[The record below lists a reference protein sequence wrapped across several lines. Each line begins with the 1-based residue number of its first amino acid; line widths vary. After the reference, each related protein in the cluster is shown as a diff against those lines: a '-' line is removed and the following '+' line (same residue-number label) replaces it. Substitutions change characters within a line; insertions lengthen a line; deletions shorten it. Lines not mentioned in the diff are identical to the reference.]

1 MGKKYTTDSINIG
14 DHSLDATMMVSLNT
28 VVANHSN
35 YLTTVPAHNQAWST
49 ITSTPTTLA
58 GYGISDADVTG
69 GLTVSGSTTRGSYT
83 GASNYHSG
91 ADNIVLKGNSSGI
104 SGIFFESEKDGTNI
118 NHASDFGFIQ
128 YHAYGTSTSG
138 EANELIIGVSND
150 STDHVI
156 FNAPN
161 AEGLRFRIGNSETD
175 YKLYHEGHKPTL
187 AEIGAQ
193 PSGIYNTVIGTDT
206 DINTSGSTIV
216 DNIYVTD
223 GVITSMGTRTLTPA
237 DIGAAPASHGH
248 NYLPL
253 TGGTLSGNLD
263 VNADIQGNTFT
274 QAASGIPRNNLGA
287 PTVSEMALFDNQ
299 FTPKTTL
306 ANNYDD
312 LTDLTF
318 WVQTTSGSA
327 WTEVTTYSDD
337 QKRKFL
343 RTNNSSVVIPN
354 GAYKFRVEFV
364 GRYYTF
370 ANAMYAYWSSQSHNT
385 QVHIWKY
392 NVANSAWTQHTSS
405 SATVSSWPGHLYL
418 PFPTIGWRESST
430 TSTSH
435 YKSIRVEFTP
445 TWSTGTY
452 SDRDILLYGMQ
463 MWGGY
468 PTGRRTVHSYDQ
480 NGKLNLYDDLNVP
493 GDITVGG
500 TVDGVD
506 ISALPT
512 SFAPITAEQNV
523 QADWSATSGDAFI
536 LNKPA
541 IPTDHG
547 DHDGLYLP
555 IGGGTLSGDLLPDAD
570 STYDIGS
577 STSKWAEGHFDHL
590 YVGETANNPRIDIYT
605 ENDSAAIADTFTD
618 TTTDKSYIYFQ
629 AGTSSND
636 PGYIMHE
643 TSNATSPDERNEGVL
658 HLVPSDDNG
667 YGDYV
672 SIHGTNDADAL
683 KLHTSGRIETAENI
697 QLSLLSGSGD
707 VLISDSLDVTGNIQ
721 VDGEIVQTSSGGE
734 NQFASPINMG
744 SNEIADLADPT
755 AAQDAA
761 TKAYVDAHGG
771 GLGPFLPLAGGTV
784 TGNLTTNGIFTIQN
798 AAPYIQWKNVAG
810 TRLGYIQHNATN
822 LVMSADIG
830 KIQLET
836 TANNDILINPG
847 GTGRVGIGTTN
858 PISDL
863 DVTGTT
869 GITVNSSGSNFIQFK
884 HSGFSL
890 PIATMKLSGTR
901 DLEIEARFGETL
913 IDTRKVGIRTS
924 DPKGILQINEWE
936 WWGDEY
942 DIPNP
947 NGNQTAFKTVN
958 IFAEPSWGGLYLG
971 MKNSGHPNRGWAFNP
986 LEAGGTSNLH
996 LEIEEYGDITSSGHQ
1011 TRAFFEAGTGNVGIG
1026 RFLNQSSFRPK
1037 ARLHVAGGDGQDAKI
1052 YLTTNNQ
1059 GTNGG
1064 YILSDDLVYIG
1075 GVNYT
1080 SENPV
1085 ISFPKQGTSLN
1096 LTPGGSTKMTIL
1108 ANGNV
1113 GIGTTNPS
1121 SELEVNGNILASN
1134 PNAQIKASS
1143 QANVSMEMYSTSTD
1157 SAIMGIHSGTI
1168 RTKISNTEDSWFLG
1182 PKFGIG
1188 TGTPSDKLE
1197 VVGGVTIT
1205 SETPTKLLLN
1215 NTKNGTWT
1223 AGEALGLV
1231 EFYGNDASGGGA
1243 KVQSS
1248 IKVLAQDQYGA
1259 HFNMTFNLSKG
1270 SSGNAEL
1277 MRLTGEGKL
1286 GIGTTSPLATLHIDN
1301 PQTANGNIGMMSD
1314 ASAGGTGTRNIHVN
1328 LPNYGEGIRFL
1339 RSGTYSGGA
1348 MKFYSGSSNVGSVQ
1362 INASSTS
1369 YNTTSDYRAK
1379 ENIAPMENSI
1389 DRLKE
1394 LKPCRFN
1401 FLIDPENTVDGF
1413 IAHEAKQVVPEAVT
1427 GEKDELDHE
1436 GNPQYQGIDQSKL
1449 VPLLTAALKESIS
1462 KIEQL
1467 ETRIQTLENN

>member
-1 MGKKYTTDSINIG
+1 MAINF
-14 DHSLDATMMVSLNT
+14 LNT
-28 VVANHSN
+28 VAVDDSV
-35 YLTTVPAHNQAWST
+35 LFVDT
-49 ITSTPTTLA
+49 INDRVGVGTSTPGSVLDVQGSQGQLFSVTDDLSGDIFA
-58 GYGISDADVTG
+58 ISDISGVPIM
-69 GLTVSGSTTRGSYT
+69 TV
-83 GASNYHSG
+83 
-91 ADNIVLKGNSSGI
+91 NSSGV
-104 SGIFFESEKDGTNI
+104 SYFDGNVGIGTTSPNVPLEI
-118 NHASDFGFIQ
+118 NGAN
-128 YHAYGTSTSG
+128 TTSG
-138 EANELIIGVSND
+138 QG
-150 STDHVI
+150 
-156 FNAPN
+156 
-161 AEGLRFRIGNSETD
+161 EGLRVTRPGLNSQYISIDEADGSKHRIRAIGN
-175 YKLYHEGHKPTL
+175 KPF
-187 AEIGAQ
+187 EIF
-193 PSGIYNTVIGTDT
+193 SNSSSYGINF
-206 DINTSGSTIV
+206 ST
-216 DNIYVTD
+216 N
-223 GVITSMGTRTLTPA
+223 S
-237 DIGAAPASHGH
+237 
-248 NYLPL
+248 
-253 TGGTLSGNLD
+253 
-263 VNADIQGNTFT
+263 T
-274 QAASGIPRNNLGA
+274 QKMTI
-287 PTVSEMALFDNQ
+287 
-299 FTPKTTL
+299 L
-306 ANNYDD
+306 AN
-312 LTDLTF
+312 
-318 WVQTTSGSA
+318 
-327 WTEVTTYSDD
+327 
-337 QKRKFL
+337 
-343 RTNNSSVVIPN
+343 
-354 GAYKFRVEFV
+354 
-364 GRYYTF
+364 
-370 ANAMYAYWSSQSHNT
+370 
-385 QVHIWKY
+385 
-392 NVANSAWTQHTSS
+392 
-405 SATVSSWPGHLYL
+405 
-418 PFPTIGWRESST
+418 
-430 TSTSH
+430 
-435 YKSIRVEFTP
+435 
-445 TWSTGTY
+445 
-452 SDRDILLYGMQ
+452 
-463 MWGGY
+463 
-468 PTGRRTVHSYDQ
+468 
-480 NGKLNLYDDLNVP
+480 
-493 GDITVGG
+493 
-500 TVDGVD
+500 
-506 ISALPT
+506 
-512 SFAPITAEQNV
+512 
-523 QADWSATSGDAFI
+523 
-536 LNKPA
+536 
-541 IPTDHG
+541 
-547 DHDGLYLP
+547 
-555 IGGGTLSGDLLPDAD
+555 
-570 STYDIGS
+570 
-577 STSKWAEGHFDHL
+577 
-590 YVGETANNPRIDIYT
+590 
-605 ENDSAAIADTFTD
+605 
-618 TTTDKSYIYFQ
+618 
-629 AGTSSND
+629 
-636 PGYIMHE
+636 
-643 TSNATSPDERNEGVL
+643 
-658 HLVPSDDNG
+658 
-667 YGDYV
+667 
-672 SIHGTNDADAL
+672 
-683 KLHTSGRIETAENI
+683 
-697 QLSLLSGSGD
+697 
-707 VLISDSLDVTGNIQ
+707 GN
-721 VDGEIVQTSSGGE
+721 
-734 NQFASPINMG
+734 
-744 SNEIADLADPT
+744 
-755 AAQDAA
+755 
-761 TKAYVDAHGG
+761 
-771 GLGPFLPLAGGTV
+771 
-784 TGNLTTNGIFTIQN
+784 
-798 AAPYIQWKNVAG
+798 
-810 TRLGYIQHNATN
+810 
-822 LVMSADIG
+822 
-830 KIQLET
+830 
-836 TANNDILINPG
+836 
-847 GTGRVGIGTTN
+847 VGIGTTN

-869 GITVNSSGSNFIQFK
+869 GITVNSSGSNFIQFN
-884 HSGFSL
+884 HSGYPL
-890 PIATMKLSGTR
+890 PIATMKLSGWS

-913 IDTRKVGIRTS
+913 IDTRRVGIRTS
-924 DPKGILQINEWE
+924 DPKGRLQINEWE

-947 NGNQTAFKTVN
+947 NGNQTAFKTVS
-958 IFAEPSWGGLYLG
+958 IFADPTWGGLYLG
-971 MKNSGHPNRGWAFNP
+971 MKDSYYANRGWAFNP

-996 LEIEEYGDITSSGHQ
+996 LEIEEYGDITSIGHQ

-1026 RFLNQSSFRPK
+1026 RFSDNSSFRPK
-1037 ARLHVAGGDGQDAKI
+1037 ARLHVAGEGEQDAKI
-1052 YLTTNNQ
+1052 YLTTSSG

-1108 ANGNV
+1108 NNGNV

-1134 PNAQIKASS
+1134 PNAQIKASD
-1143 QANVSMEMYSTSTD
+1143 QAGVSMEMYSTSTD

-1449 VPLLTAALKESIS
+1449 VPLLTAALKEAIS